1 MPQFIKVLEAE
12 SSGEYVK
19 IMRYFSLPDITSI
32 LFLRRSI
39 GLGWKPTVISCT
51 KKATTRWIL
60 CEISRFRYF
69 LGWVHALLR
78 ALISLLPCP
87 PHPNHISLRMT
98 GKRCS
103 WCVWPTKLVGNSLT
117 RETLQ
122 SSRSAFSKL
131 HHNEEIVIL
140 VTQTDNFGR
149 KIFAIKMILGAC
161 LNKIR

>member
-69 LGWVHALLR
+69 LGWDHALLR

-87 PHPNHISLRMT
+87 PHPNHLAQRHRLPTLTKHQQRAGIMIEHHLEDWIIHEQTKGPLEDVLNIRISMMY
-98 GKRCS
+98 
-103 WCVWPTKLVGNSLT
+103 VY
-117 RETLQ
+117 
-122 SSRSAFSKL
+122 
-131 HHNEEIVIL
+131 
-140 VTQTDNFGR
+140 
-149 KIFAIKMILGAC
+149 
-161 LNKIR
+161 